1 MTNKKR
7 FYISYVNNIMQ
18 MNIGKIILYRYY
30 YALSSIQLILQ
41 STYTLMKQFTLGW
54 CKHILM

>member
-1 MTNKKR
+1 
-7 FYISYVNNIMQ
+7 